1 MEEKKISPYQ
11 VIGFLLII
19 AIMFWMLSRQK
30 PPTPP
35 PNSTP
40 ENTTPSVEKTPSEQ
54 PVATINSIQ
63 QDSLQQL
70 ALQSSYGIFSKLFIP
85 ISNDVP
91 ITIENDDIFIAINP
105 KGGQITKAMLKQFTN
120 YQGQPLYLINDN
132 NSFNVSFTTLDG
144 RILNSQDFYF
154 TPELKKVG
162 SQQIISLKATIT
174 PEQFFEFVYIID
186 KDNYMI
192 DFAIQSQGLSPL
204 LNSRVPKFL
213 KWENKTFRNSKSVEY
228 ENRYTKIIAGRA
240 EGKKSSL
247 SAGGSDEETIKY
259 IKWIAY
265 KQHFFSTI
273 MVPQKAI
280 ETGDFT
286 SENLAKTKNNS
297 DVNFTKHFTVSF
309 ALNGT
314 QGEFQENFRIYF
326 GPTEYNI
333 LKKYELGLEKIIPFG
348 WGIFGWLNKYVFSP
362 LFKFLA
368 TFFPYGIVI
377 IIMTL
382 IVRIILS
389 PITYKHYISQI
400 KMQLLRPEMNEIN
413 KKHKDNPQKR
423 QQEMMLLYNK
433 AGVNP
438 MAGCIPALLQGPIFY
453 ALFLFFPTAF
463 ALRQKSFLW
472 ADDLASYDVI
482 AELPFNV
489 PFYGDHISLFPI
501 LASVAILI
509 YTQMTMSQQTSMQQ
523 PGMPNMKIIMY
534 IMPVMMLF
542 FFNNYASG
550 LSLYYFVS
558 NTLTI
563 ILMLIIKKYIIDE
576 RKIHAQIEENK
587 KNPKKKSGFSAK
599 LQKMMEEAEKRKKAR
614 KK

>member
-11 VIGFLLII
+11 VIGFLLVIV
-19 AIMFWMLSRQK
+19 IMFWMLSKQK
-30 PPTPP
+30 PPTPT
-35 PNSTP
+35 PNSTS
-40 ENTTPSVEKTPSEQ
+40 ENTIPSDEKTTLKKA
-54 PVATINSIQ
+54 VTITNSNQ
-63 QDSLQQL
+63 QDSLQQIT
-70 ALQSSYGIFSKLFIP
+70 LQNSYGIFSKLFTPINSTAP
-85 ISNDVP
+85 IS
-91 ITIENDDIFIAINP
+91 IENDAIFIEINL

-120 YQGQPLYLINDN
+120 YQKQPLYLINNN

-154 TPELKKVG
+154 TPEFKKVG
-162 SQQIISLKATIT
+162 SQQIISLKASIA
-174 PEQFFEFVYIID
+174 PNQFFEFVYIID

-192 DFAIQSQGLSPL
+192 DFAIQSQGLSSL
-204 LNSRVPKFL
+204 LNPRVPKIL
-213 KWENKTFRNSKSVEY
+213 EWKNKTFKNSKSVEY

-240 EGKKSSL
+240 EDKKSSL
-247 SAGGSDEETIKY
+247 SAGGSDEKTVKY
-259 IKWIAY
+259 VKWIAY

-273 MVPQKAI
+273 MVSQKVI
-280 ETGDFT
+280 ESSDFT
-286 SENLAKTKNNS
+286 SENLAKKRNDS
-297 DVNFTKHFTVSF
+297 DAEFTKFFTTSF
-309 ALNGT
+309 ALNT
-314 QGEFQENFRIYF
+314 NQGEFQENFKIYF
-326 GPTEYNI
+326 GPTEYSI
-333 LKKYELGLEKIIPFG
+333 LKKYKLGLEKIIPFG
-348 WGIFGWLNKYVFSP
+348 WGIFGGLNKYVFSP

-389 PITYKHYISQI
+389 PITYRHYISQI
-400 KMQLLRPEMNEIN
+400 KMQVLRPEMNEIN
-413 KKHKDNPQKR
+413 KKYKDNPKKR
-423 QQEMMLLYNK
+423 QQETMLLYNK

-472 ADDLASYDVI
+472 ADDLASYDVV
-482 AELPFNV
+482 AELPFNI

-509 YTQMTMSQQTSMQQ
+509 YTQMTMAQQTSMQQ

-558 NTLTI
+558 NALTI

-576 RKIHAQIEENK
+576 SKIHNQIEENK
-587 KNPKKKSGFSAK
+587 KKPKKKSGFSAK
-599 LQKMMEEAEKRKKAR
+599 LQKMMEEAEKRNKGR